1 MAKYTSLS
9 AKKTALLIIDLQRA
23 LFTRHDPVFNDWQLV
38 ETINALVT
46 RAHLFG
52 VKVVYIQHENDSIL
66 EKGSDGW
73 QFHPDIKPKTT
84 DLIIHKNQGNAFLG
98 TTLQGDLEARGI
110 KHLLITG
117 LVTQGCVRAT
127 SLGGLKLDYDVFL
140 VQGAHSNYSKD
151 AENVI
156 EKKEAELHEAGV
168 HLVTPEQLDFN

>member
-1 MAKYTSLS
+1 MATYTSLS

-23 LFTRHDPVFNDWQLV
+23 LFTRHDPVYRDWQLV

-52 VKVVYIQHENDSIL
+52 IRVVYIQHENKSIL
-66 EKGSDGW
+66 VKGSDGW
-73 QFHPDIKPKTT
+73 QFHPNIKPKTN
-84 DLIIHKNQGNAFLG
+84 DLMIQKKHGNAFLD
-98 TTLQGDLEARGI
+98 TTLHSDLEARGI

-117 LVTQGCVRAT
+117 LVTQGCVSAT
-127 SLGGLKLDYDVFL
+127 SLGGLELDYDVFL
-140 VQGAHSNYSKD
+140 VQGAHSNYSQD

-156 EKKEAELHEAGV
+156 EKNEAKLLAAGV

>member
-1 MAKYTSLS
+1 MAKYTSLT

-52 VKVVYIQHENDSIL
+52 VRVVYIQHENKSIL

-73 QFHPDIKPKTT
+73 QFHPNIKPKAT
-84 DLIIHKNQGNAFLG
+84 DLIIHKKQGNAFLD
-98 TTLQGDLEARGI
+98 TTLQSDLEARGI

-117 LVTQGCVRAT
+117 LLTQGCVRAT
-127 SLGGLKLDYDVFL
+127 SLGGLKNDYDVFL
-140 VQGAHSNYSKD
+140 VQGAHSNYSID

-156 EKKEAELHEAGV
+156 EKKEAELKEAGV
-168 HLVTPEQLDFN
+168 HLITPEQLDFS